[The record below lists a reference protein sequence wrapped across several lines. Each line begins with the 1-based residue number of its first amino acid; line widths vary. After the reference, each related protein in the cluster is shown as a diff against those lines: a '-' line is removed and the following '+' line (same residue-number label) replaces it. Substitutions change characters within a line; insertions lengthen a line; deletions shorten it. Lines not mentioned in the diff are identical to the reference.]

1 MSDVEHGDDADSVA
15 DEIERADTSIDQ
27 IGGSHKFYDEVWES
41 KAPHRRGVVALVILG
56 TLALAGGLM
65 LPGARSVLF
74 ALGGIGIF
82 GAVLLQYLLPTR
94 FISAA
99 TSESIYT
106 AFSTTSAELVAELGL
121 HDERIY
127 VPNTT
132 EDAPTRLFVPAGTE
146 SEIPVSGEATTLFV
160 YDEDTQFDGISV
172 LPTGWSLYR
181 EFEESIQPDIAE
193 QPTQLAEQIADALTN
208 QFGLVEKASTEG
220 DLGYVTFT
228 VTDTAYGPVD
238 RFDHPV
244 ASFSAVTLASV
255 LEVPVGVTVT
265 AGEGPT
271 SVRILC
277 SWNEQQATA
286 SSA

>member
-1 MSDVEHGDDADSVA
+1 MSDFEHGDDTDSVA
-15 DEIERADTSIDQ
+15 DEIERAETGIDQ
-27 IGGSHKFYDEVWES
+27 VGKSHKFYDEVWES
-41 KAPHRRGVVALVILG
+41 KRPHRRGVIALVILG
-56 TLALAGGLM
+56 TLGLAGGFM
-65 LPGARSVLF
+65 LPEARSVLF

-82 GAVLLQYLLPTR
+82 GAVILQYLLPAR

-106 AFSTTSAELVAELGL
+106 SYSTTCAELVAELQL

-127 VPNTT
+127 IPNTT
-132 EDAPTRLFVPAGTE
+132 EDAPTRLFVPAGTK
-146 SEIPVSGEATTLFV
+146 SQIPVPGEAKSLFV
-160 YDEDTQFDGISV
+160 YGEDNQFDGISV

-181 EFEESIQPDIAE
+181 EFEKSIQPDIAE
-193 QPTQLAEQIADALTN
+193 QPSQLAEQIADALTN
-208 QFGLVEKASTEG
+208 HFGLVDKATTEG
-220 DLGYVTFT
+220 GLGYVAFT
-228 VTDTAYGPVD
+228 VIDTAYGPVD

-244 ASFSAVTLASV
+244 ESFLAVTLASV

-265 AGEGPT
+265 AGEGAK

-286 SSA
+286 PSA